1 MSRSTQ
7 RLLLRVFGF
16 GSLMFAIALG
26 FGGSAA
32 FAGQPHHGRKQV
44 REQITDIEEQWRTAT
59 VTGDAATMDKL
70 LSDDYVGIS
79 WTGQVN
85 TKEMQLDR
93 TRSHAVAITSMQL
106 SDIKVKVVASVAIV
120 TSRAEVQGTIDGRT
134 IDGSFRYTRVYQRL
148 PSGVWKITNF
158 EATRI
163 PNGQH
168 RGKSQPPTTPPT
180 TP

>member
-7 RLLLRVFGF
+7 RLLLRAFGF
-16 GSLMFAIALG
+16 GSLMFAVALG

-32 FAGQPHHGRKQV
+32 FAKQPHHGRKQV
-44 REQITDIEEQWRTAT
+44 REQITDLEEQWRTAT
-59 VTGDAATMDKL
+59 VNGDATAMDKL

-93 TRSHAVAITSMQL
+93 TRSHAVAIKFMQL
-106 SDIKVKVVASVAIV
+106 SDIKVKVVDSVAIV
-120 TSRAEVQGTIDGRT
+120 TSRAEVQGTADGRA

-148 PSGVWKITNF
+148 PSGV
-158 EATRI
+158 
-163 PNGQH
+163 
-168 RGKSQPPTTPPT
+168 
-180 TP
+180 

>member
-16 GSLMFAIALG
+16 VSLMFAVALG
-26 FGGSAA
+26 FSGSAA
-32 FAGQPHHGRKQV
+32 FAGQPHRKQV
-44 REQITDIEEQWRTAT
+44 REQITALEEQWRTAT
-59 VTGDAATMDKL
+59 LNGDAATMDKL

-85 TKEMQLDR
+85 TKQMQLDR
-93 TRSHAVAITSMQL
+93 TRSHALAITSMQL
-106 SDIKVKVVASVAIV
+106 SDIKVKVVESVAIV
-120 TSRAEVQGTIDGRT
+120 TSRAEVQGTTDGRT
-134 IDGSFRYTRVYQRL
+134 MDGSFRYTRVYQRL

-163 PNGQH
+163 PKGQ
-168 RGKSQPPTTPPT
+168 RGRRSQSPEPPTT